1 VAKYTYT
8 FNDGHKTTSDLP
20 AEEVI
25 KRMDRLS
32 HLIMLLEGFDEG
44 SVYNDIYKKA
54 LAAYNKTDNF
64 TGRIRLSF
72 TEKDNLGYLLD
83 REMNTEEDIKVLK
96 YYLR

>member
-1 VAKYTYT
+1 MAKYTYT

-25 KRMDRLS
+25 KRMDKLSRL
-32 HLIMLLEGFDEG
+32 IVLLEGFDEG
-44 SVYNDIYKKA
+44 SVFNDIYEKA
-54 LAAYNKTDNF
+54 VTVYNKKDNF
-64 TGRIRLSF
+64 TGRIRLTF

-83 REMNTEEDIKVLK
+83 RKTNTEEDIKVLK